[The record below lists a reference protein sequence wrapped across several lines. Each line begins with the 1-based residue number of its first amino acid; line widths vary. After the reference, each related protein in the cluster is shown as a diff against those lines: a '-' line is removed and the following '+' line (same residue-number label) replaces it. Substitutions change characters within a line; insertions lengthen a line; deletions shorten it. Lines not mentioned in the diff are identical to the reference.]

1 MNRGLYFSMT
11 KDEEEVLVEEF
22 IELLEDNEPITKSN
36 TNLERLTG
44 RILNVHEDYRTR
56 LSDPKFNKDK
66 NKYTDRSNRAVSE
79 QVLDPRIRT
88 ILLKF
93 IKNGLIYE
101 VNGCIS
107 TGKEANVYHA
117 MNETGEHRAI
127 KIYKSTILTF
137 KNRDRYVTGEYR
149 FRSGYARS
157 NPRKMTA
164 TWAEKEMRNLKRLE
178 AAGIPCPQVFCLKAQ
193 VLLMSFI
200 PESLTGDGMEWPAPR
215 LKDFNNG
222 TDGDFVNL
230 YRQCLRMMRTLFHE
244 CHLVHA
250 DLSEYNLL
258 VSDNTLV
265 MIDVGQ
271 SVEHEHPNALSFL
284 RHDCKTVL
292 NFFHSR
298 NIPVPSARGLF
309 EFVTSPNTDVSDNAI
324 DRLAVAYP
332 EDNVLDSQFEN
343 IYLPRNINQVDFE
356 KQPEGFELY
365 KKMTSSKQETV
376 LNDDTCEDT
385 FGDETSDCESDDSS
399 DSFNNDPESSITTE
413 ELKAQRKQNKALV
426 KSLNRERRATS
437 KIPKHVKKKAT
448 KRSNGK

>member
-1 MNRGLYFSMT
+1 MI
-11 KDEEEVLVEEF
+11 KDEEDALVEEF
-22 IELLEDNEPITKSN
+22 VELLEDNEPITKTN
-36 TNLERLTG
+36 TNLERLAG

-66 NKYTDRSNRAVSE
+66 NKYTDRANRAVSE

-88 ILLKF
+88 ILLKL
-93 IKNGLIYE
+93 IKNGLLYE
-101 VNGCIS
+101 INGCIS

-117 MNETGEHRAI
+117 MTEAGEHRAI

-149 FRSGYARS
+149 FRTGYARS

-178 AAGIPCPQVFCLKAQ
+178 AAEIPCPQVFCLKAQ

-200 PESLTGDGMEWPAPR
+200 PEISTGDDSEWPAPR
-215 LKDFNNG
+215 LKDFNG
-222 TDGDFVNL
+222 TDDDFLDL
-230 YRQCLRMMRTLFHE
+230 YKQCLRLMRTLFHE

-258 VSDNTLV
+258 VSGRTLV
-265 MIDVGQ
+265 MIDVSQ

-284 RHDCKTVL
+284 RHDCKTIL
-292 NFFHSR
+292 NFFQSR
-298 NIPVPSARGLF
+298 NISVPSPRGLF
-309 EFVTSPNTDVSDNAI
+309 EFVTSPTADISDIAI
-324 DRLAVAYP
+324 GQLASTYP
-332 EDNVLDSQFEN
+332 QDKENDAQFEN
-343 IYLPRNINQVDFE
+343 LNLPRNINQVDFE

-365 KKMTSSKQETV
+365 KKMTLKREAIDKLDV
-376 LNDDTCEDT
+376 LDSCNDNDT
-385 FGDETSDCESDDSS
+385 FEDEDSEESFDFEGDESPKESQDASATAD
-399 DSFNNDPESSITTE
+399 
-413 ELKAQRKQNKALV
+413 ELKAQRKQH
-426 KSLNRERRATS
+426 KSLIKAQNRERRATR